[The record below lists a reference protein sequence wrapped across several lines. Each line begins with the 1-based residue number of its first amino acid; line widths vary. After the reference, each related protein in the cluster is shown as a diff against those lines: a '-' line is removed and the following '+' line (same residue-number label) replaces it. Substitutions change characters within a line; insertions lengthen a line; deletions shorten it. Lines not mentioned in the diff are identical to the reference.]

1 MVTSIVL
8 ISPLCRGIPKAYY
21 NSKLTKRK
29 FILYTMEEEAVI
41 LEEIVES
48 GPSVMTTS
56 SILRDS
62 HSSTDTPL
70 TTVLN
75 FLSSEVTEALTS
87 TTMLTSSSISVQ
99 HQTTTEFMA
108 SMAPIAT
115 TTATPTVAIMSLH
128 FSYYDYTIFVL
139 MLLLSTLI
147 GVYFGFMS
155 KIKQNNTK
163 EYLLGGKTMSK
174 FPVSASLIASHVS
187 GITLLGVPSE
197 LYAHGTQYAMCII
210 CAFIVFVLMDQ
221 IYLPVF
227 YDLQLTSAFTYLQ
240 QRFDRTVRSAASF
253 VYALSCL
260 IYLPIVIYVPAL
272 AFSQVTGINLHLI
285 TPLISVV
292 CIFYTTVG
300 GLRAVVWTDTL
311 QFVLM
316 VGATLVIIVLG
327 VINVGGISEVWAA
340 ADRGGRLIFF
350 DMNPDPFVRT
360 SFWAVSLG
368 LTTIW
373 VAQLGVSQ
381 GCVQRFLAVPD
392 FKVARKSLTIFTFG
406 LVFIKICSVITG
418 LIMYAKYETCDPYTI
433 KTINK
438 LDQMLPYFIM
448 DVGGKIPG
456 MPGLFVSGIFS
467 AALSTMSSVLNT
479 LAGTI
484 YEDFIR
490 VRFPKSSEKTASNV
504 MKCLVILLGVVVI
517 GLVFVVEKLG
527 QVMHMAISLSGI
539 TSGTLLGMFT
549 SGMISTVINTKGVI
563 AGSIASVLSIGTIM
577 VGAQMNPKHPPLPF
591 RVDGCEASILHNITL
606 VTPVS
611 SVVRDEVPKIFKLSF
626 MYYAFLGVI
635 IYFVVAYTVSILT
648 GGGQVNDQRLL
659 APFLRN
665 QKQYEKEQ
673 AIRKNNIQYEKI
685 DLALKEL
692 QKATDIKQ

>member
-1 MVTSIVL
+1 MDDDV
-8 ISPLCRGIPKAYY
+8 
-21 NSKLTKRK
+21 
-29 FILYTMEEEAVI
+29 FILDELDQNTDATLEGLSSTSSFNQPYT
-41 LEEIVES
+41 
-48 GPSVMTTS
+48 TTS
-56 SILRDS
+56 FI
-62 HSSTDTPL
+62 
-70 TTVLN
+70 TTQL
-75 FLSSEVTEALTS
+75 VTEATKILSSTGTPTS
-87 TTMLTSSSISVQ
+87 FSVSEE
-99 HQTTTEFMA
+99 TTTLEL
-108 SMAPIAT
+108 T
-115 TTATPTVAIMSLH
+115 TTTTVVSQVSTVLGETLQFTVI
-128 FSYYDYTIFVL
+128 DYAIFVL
-139 MLLLSTLI
+139 MLLLSAFI

-174 FPVSASLIASHVS
+174 FPVSASLIATHIS

-197 LYAHGTQYAMCII
+197 LYAHGTQYWMCIV
-210 CAFIVFVLMDQ
+210 CAFMVFVLMEK

-240 QRFDRTVRSAASF
+240 KRFDRTVRSAASF

-285 TPLISVV
+285 TPVISVV

-311 QFVLM
+311 QFVIM
-316 VGATLVIIVLG
+316 VGATLAIICLG
-327 VINVGGISEVWAA
+327 IANVGGFFEVWEAA
-340 ADRGGRLIFF
+340 ERGGRLIFF
-350 DMNPDPFVRT
+350 EMNPDPFVRT
-360 SFWAVSLG
+360 SFWAVAFG

-392 FKVARKSLTIFTFG
+392 LKVAKNSLLIFTGG
-406 LVFIKICSVITG
+406 LIFIKSCSCFTG
-418 LIMYAKYETCDPYTI
+418 LLMYAKYESCDPFTT
-433 KTINK
+433 KQINK
-438 LDQMLPYFIM
+438 LDQMLPYYIL
-448 DVGGKIPG
+448 DIGAKIPG
-456 MPGLFVSGIFS
+456 LPGLFVSGIFS

-490 VRFPKSSEKTASNV
+490 HHYPHSTEKTASNV
-504 MKCLVILLGVVVI
+504 MKCLVVLLGIIVI
-517 GLVFVVEKLG
+517 GLVFIVEKLG

-539 TSGTLLGMFT
+539 TSGALLGMFT

-563 AGSIASVLSIGTIM
+563 AGSITSVLCIGTIL

-591 RVDGCEASILHNITL
+591 RTDGCDASLLQNVTL
-606 VTPVS
+606 VS
-611 SVVRDEVPKIFKLSF
+611 QVPLAEHDDIPRIFKLSF

-635 IYFVVAYTVSILT
+635 IYFAVAYVVSILT
-648 GGGQVNDQRLL
+648 GGGDVNDQRLL
-659 APFLRN
+659 APFMRN

-673 AIRKNNIQYEKI
+673 TLRMHNLQYEEI
-685 DLALKEL
+685 DMALREL